1 MERAFEKLPSNLGYL
16 LSKVPKWFS
25 KSTLRREA
33 FNNLFQVMDA
43 NNDRRGTPK
52 PFQKMSTTR
61 WLVRGKVIY
70 SLLVNWHELKAYFS
84 AVLPMADAS
93 CRYRARELHGMFSDP
108 VNLLYLE
115 FVSPV
120 VTEFERVH
128 SFFQATDADPEE
140 MFTRYA
146 SQEFEVP
153 VSFWSGVL
161 QYKSKSG
168 QQPFK
173 ELAMYDLSCLA
184 TPTSNAVVER
194 IFSTVT
200 NVKTKVRNRLQSK
213 MLDASIRIRMHVQFQ
228 GKCCTDFKA
237 SERMLER
244 FTSQNMYGNLE
255 DRDDS
260 EGGDPGEGVEEFDLL
275 Y

>member
-16 LSKVPKWFS
+16 LSEVPKWFS

-43 NNDRRGTPK
+43 NNDRRGTPE

-61 WLVRGKVIY
+61 WLVHGKVIY
-70 SLLVNWHELKAYFS
+70 SLLVNWHELKVYFS
-84 AVLPMADAS
+84 AVLPTANAS
-93 CRYRARELHGMFSDP
+93 C
-108 VNLLYLE
+108 
-115 FVSPV
+115 
-120 VTEFERVH
+120 
-128 SFFQATDADPEE
+128 
-140 MFTRYA
+140 
-146 SQEFEVP
+146 
-153 VSFWSGVL
+153 
-161 QYKSKSG
+161 
-168 QQPFK
+168 
-173 ELAMYDLSCLA
+173 
-184 TPTSNAVVER
+184 
-194 IFSTVT
+194 
-200 NVKTKVRNRLQSK
+200 
-213 MLDASIRIRMHVQFQ
+213 RIRMHVQFQ